1 MLATRQTI
9 LDRGMT
15 IIDPPPSNPPPST
28 FHPAPSTRRVLRFTF
43 AIPYPPLLVRL
54 VPSRAAGNFM
64 LELTGSMETATKVFE
79 DPRSGRWRVIFHHLG
94 LGEQHLPPPFPPSR
108 GRLIFERRFRKV
120 SEMAFTGQKKEGRRG
135 NVFLSR
141 RRQELGVPGTN
152 ARQIF
157 LRRLPVEVG
166 KGGVEGEG
174 KEERVLH
181 SGRVF
186 SDVKI

>member
-120 SEMAFTGQKKEGRRG
+120 SEMALTGQKKEKEEGQRIFVEAEAGIGCPRDKCKANIFATAASGSRERRG
-135 NVFLSR
+135 
-141 RRQELGVPGTN
+141 
-152 ARQIF
+152 
-157 LRRLPVEVG
+157 
-166 KGGVEGEG
+166 GGRGEG
-174 KEERVLH
+174 GARVAQRPRFF
-181 SGRVF
+181 GC
-186 SDVKI
+186 

>member
-1 MLATRQTI
+1 MALTRQKKGGEEGQRI
-9 LDRGMT
+9 
-15 IIDPPPSNPPPST
+15 
-28 FHPAPSTRRVLRFTF
+28 FVEAE
-43 AIPYPPLLVRL
+43 
-54 VPSRAAGNFM
+54 AG
-64 LELTGSMETATKVFE
+64 
-79 DPRSGRWRVIFHHLG
+79 I
-94 LGEQHLPPPFPPSR
+94 
-108 GRLIFERRFRKV
+108 
-120 SEMAFTGQKKEGRRG
+120 
-135 NVFLSR
+135 
-141 RRQELGVPGTN
+141 GVPGTN